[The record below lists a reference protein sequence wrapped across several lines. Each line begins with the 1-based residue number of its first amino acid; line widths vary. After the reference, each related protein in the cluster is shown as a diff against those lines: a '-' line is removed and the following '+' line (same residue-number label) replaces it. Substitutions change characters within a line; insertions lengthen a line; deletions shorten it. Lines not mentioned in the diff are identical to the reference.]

1 MTLNHSTGNMGK
13 NHSAGNQLV
22 QLQKLK
28 QFDNTIFIFIF
39 TILAWFSLTQQ
50 FDAFHEVLVTEVVV
64 YLGSNYF
71 YLWIVWT
78 DKSSVPQPQHCT
90 KFLVFLEGT
99 SKVQISLPQL
109 SNFLKEN
116 KNIALNYKA
125 QRFIEY
131 LENPSSHDFKSFSW

>member
-1 MTLNHSTGNMGK
+1 M
-13 NHSAGNQLV
+13 
-22 QLQKLK
+22 
-28 QFDNTIFIFIF
+28 IFIFIF

-90 KFLVFLEGT
+90 KFLAFLMGT
-99 SKVQISLPQL
+99 SRVQISLPQL
-109 SNFLKEN
+109 SNFLKKN
-116 KNIALNYKA
+116 KKLNDSLNTLKINQVMPLNHSA
-125 QRFIEY
+125 GNMGRKIKK
-131 LENPSSHDFKSFSW
+131 PFK